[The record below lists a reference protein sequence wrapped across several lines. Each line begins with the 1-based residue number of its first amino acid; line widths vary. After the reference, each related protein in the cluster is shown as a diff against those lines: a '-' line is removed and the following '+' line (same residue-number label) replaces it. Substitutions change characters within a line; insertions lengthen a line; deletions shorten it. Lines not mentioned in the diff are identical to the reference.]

1 MFRDEGTP
9 LNRTKVRS
17 FYLLKR
23 RTSMAQAQIKGHELV
38 GLSWKAGNGTR
49 TRDLLLGKQALY
61 QLSYTRTVPR

>member
-1 MFRDEGTP
+1 
-9 LNRTKVRS
+9 
-17 FYLLKR
+17 
-23 RTSMAQAQIKGHELV
+23 MAQARINGHELV